1 MMLHEKIARQ
11 FFAAAEAG
19 DTKDLREVCA
29 PDMTARQNNAS
40 AMGLTDLLHFTLAVK
55 RAIPDFHYENCIC
68 SGTDSGFVEEHD
80 IVGTL
85 PDGNRLFMRLCVV
98 AIIEGGQIVS
108 MHEYADSYG
117 ARGLIK
123 AVSEGG

>member
-1 MMLHEKIARQ
+1 MLHEKIARQ

-19 DTKDLREVCA
+19 DTKKLREVCSA
-29 PDMTARQNNAS
+29 EMTAQQNNAP
-40 AMGLTDLLHFTLAVK
+40 AMGLADLLHFTLAVK

-68 SGTDSGFVEEHD
+68 SVTKSGFVEEHD

-85 PDGNRLFMRLCVV
+85 PDGKRLSMRLCIV
-98 AIIEGGQIVS
+98 ADIVGGQIVS
-108 MHEYADSYG
+108 MREYADSYG

-123 AVSEGG
+123 AVSESD

>member
-1 MMLHEKIARQ
+1 MDHEEIARQ

-19 DTKDLREVCA
+19 DTKGLAEVCSV
-29 PDMTARQNNAS
+29 DMTARQNNAP
-40 AMGLTDLLHFTLAVK
+40 AMGLPDLQKFTLAVK
-55 RAIPDFHYENCIC
+55 RAIPDFHYENGIC
-68 SGTDSGFVEEHD
+68 SGTESGFVEEHD

-98 AIIEGGQIVS
+98 ANIVDGQIVS